1 MVGVHL
7 FELIDLRLA
16 PVVAD
21 LTERAV
27 GDAALLR
34 SGALV
39 AIGRLAPTPA
49 RVKP

>member
-7 FELIDLRLA
+7 FELIDFHLA

-27 GDAALLR
+27 GDAALLG